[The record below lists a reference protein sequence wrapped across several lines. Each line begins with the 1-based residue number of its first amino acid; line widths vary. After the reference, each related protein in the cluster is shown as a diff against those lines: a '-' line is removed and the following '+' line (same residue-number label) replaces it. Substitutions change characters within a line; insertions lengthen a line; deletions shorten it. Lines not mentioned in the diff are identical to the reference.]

1 MLYKFFGK
9 LLNWRGDVNSRTA
22 AKQRLKLVIA
32 HDRAD
37 LSRETVEAMR
47 KEILEVVARYVEI
60 ETGESEFSLQSD
72 HRMTSLIANL
82 PIRRVRNIKLES
94 ASTESPPVPSP
105 PVTPPPVAPTVSEE
119 EEESLAKSEEKAAS
133 DAESS
138 LPEVDSAPVLPSDPL
153 GELEEHQG

>member
-1 MLYKFFGK
+1 MLYKFFSK

-82 PIRRVRNIKLES
+82 PIRRVRNVKLES
-94 ASTESPPVPSP
+94 APTESPPVS
-105 PVTPPPVAPTVSEE
+105 PVAPPPSELE
-119 EEESLAKSEEKAAS
+119 EKDSQAKSEETAAS
-133 DAESS
+133 PAESS
-138 LPEVDSAPVLPSDPL
+138 PPEVDEATLPPSDPL
-153 GELEEHQG
+153 GELEERPNLTPD